1 LDVSGLGAGRNALD
15 HKVQSPRQTDAH
27 RPTDPTQGN
36 TFAQQVHNQRTPFIG
51 NEMRFGTGHTLA
63 STGFALMMLLPTVNM
78 AVLLERYRSTR

>member
-1 LDVSGLGAGRNALD
+1 MGRKYPPMLTEN
-15 HKVQSPRQTDAH
+15 KYRKS
-27 RPTDPTQGN
+27 QGN

-63 STGFALMMLLPTVNM
+63 STGLALMMLLPTVNM